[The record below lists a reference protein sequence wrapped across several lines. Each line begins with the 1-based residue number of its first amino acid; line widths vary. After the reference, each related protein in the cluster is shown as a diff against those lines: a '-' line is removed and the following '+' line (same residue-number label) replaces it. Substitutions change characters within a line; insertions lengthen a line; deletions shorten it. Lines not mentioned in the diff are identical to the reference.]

1 MLQAVGSDGVAAGDF
16 SIVAQLSTEQINP
29 NNTTTAIE
37 QITFY
42 SPLYDV
48 QATFNVL
55 ASTYQADGAKALVAE
70 KVAQL
75 NALCAEPNVVAARG
89 AQDQDPKSGQLYNY
103 LVLTVGTDDY
113 ARTSE
118 VWVRMDHLGEVA
130 AFQAIAQA
138 WTLIQNLG
146 PTKQLTV

>member
-1 MLQAVGSDGVAAGDF
+1 MLQAVGSDGVSASAF
-16 SIVAQLSTEQINP
+16 EIVSQLSTEQINT
-29 NNTTTAIE
+29 NNTTTPIE

-55 ASTYQADGAKALVAE
+55 QTTYQADGAKALVAE
-70 KVAQL
+70 KVAQV
-75 NALCAEPNVVAARG
+75 NALCAEDHVVAARG
-89 AQDQDPKSGQLYNY
+89 APDQDPKSGQLYNY

-118 VWVRMDHLGEVA
+118 VWVRMDHLGTVD
-130 AFQAIAQA
+130 AFKAIADA
-138 WTLIQNLG
+138 WSLIQNLG
-146 PTKQLTV
+146 PTRQLVV